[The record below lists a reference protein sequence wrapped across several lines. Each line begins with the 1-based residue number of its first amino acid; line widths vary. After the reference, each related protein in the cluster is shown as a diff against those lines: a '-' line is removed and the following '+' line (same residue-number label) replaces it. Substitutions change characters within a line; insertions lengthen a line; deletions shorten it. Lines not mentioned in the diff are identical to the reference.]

1 MTAVLTRALGL
12 DQQDVCRGHRGVWD
26 PRALLMRRNGD
37 TVGRQEGQPMPPPP
51 GPRQVSPYRVTQVPT
66 ARFKGRG
73 EP

>member
-37 TVGRQEGQPMPPPP
+37 TVGRQEGQPMPHPPP
-51 GPRQVSPYRVTQVPT
+51 RDRSLLT
-66 ARFKGRG
+66 
-73 EP
+73 E